1 MKNFQ
6 TLLKIQE
13 TIQREHQ
20 GMDPESMTMTE
31 RADEIMRQQQYLL
44 DEITELLTA
53 LGGPFGKAS
62 WKKWK
67 ADHGMVRN
75 MYVGDLDSD
84 EWKEVVF
91 ESADVLIFVLN
102 ILALAGVTGEEVLQ
116 AVEDKQQE
124 NIERWE
130 SGY

>member
-6 TLLKIQE
+6 TLLRIQE
-13 TIQREHQ
+13 TIQRDHQ

-31 RADEIMRQQQYLL
+31 RADEMMRQQQYLL
-44 DEITELLTA
+44 DEITELMTA

-67 ADHGMVRN
+67 ADHETVKG
-75 MYVGDLDSD
+75 MYVEDLDSD

-102 ILALAGVTGEEVLQ
+102 ILALAGVSGEEVLQ

-124 NIERWE
+124 NLERWE